1 MNMESL
7 PQILVAG
14 IPVDRPEP
22 EIHVLAAIQG
32 MDRIYA
38 SQRLLGGL
46 ATISPRLAARAQ
58 PLRLPL
64 ASLFAEIDALRRE
77 GKKLAILADGDPLFF
92 GIGATLA
99 REMGRDAISVLPAVT
114 SLQAACA
121 RLKLAWHD
129 MICLSLHGRN
139 NWQPLFAAVGKG
151 RPLCVLTDARAT
163 PARIARELTER
174 GCGHFVAHVFSRMGA
189 RDEKVQHADLAVLAQ
204 ATEAHECFA
213 SDTTLILV
221 PMAGAKAGTPCFGLD
236 GQEGQIAGPYH
247 SQAAVRATALHLLQ
261 IAPMHTVWDIGAGTG
276 AVALEAC
283 ALAHEGQ
290 VVAVECKD
298 SRVQYLHSNRKKFA
312 AANLEIVHGRVPD
325 CLNDLPA
332 PDRVFVGGGLAGED
346 AAATLTHIVERL
358 PHDGRLVIAC
368 VLLQTLTRCRDILG
382 NLGLRMEMVQVQAD
396 ATEPLANDVHSVAQN
411 PVFLLAGTK
420 ADAAPA
426 A

>member
-1 MNMESL
+1 MDMESL
-7 PQILVAG
+7 PQIVVAG

-22 EIHVLAAIQG
+22 EIHVLAAIQD

-38 SQRLLGGL
+38 SQRLQTGL
-46 ATISPRLAARAQ
+46 ANISPRLAARAQ

-64 ASLFAEIDALRRE
+64 SSLFAEMDELRRA
-77 GKKLAILADGDPLFF
+77 GKKVAILADGDPLFF

-99 REMGRDAISVLPAVT
+99 REMGRDAIRVLPAVT

-129 MICLSLHGRN
+129 MLCISLHGRD

-163 PARIARELTER
+163 PARIARELIER

-221 PMAGAKAGTPCFGLD
+221 PMDGAKGGAPCFGLD
-236 GQEGQIAGPYH
+236 GKEAQLAGPYH

-261 IAPMHTVWDIGAGTG
+261 VAHTHTVWDIGAGTG

-283 ALAHEGQ
+283 ALAREGQ
-290 VVAVECKD
+290 VVAVECSD
-298 SRVQYLHSNRKKFA
+298 SRVQHLHSNRKKFA
-312 AANLEIVHGRVPD
+312 AATLEIVHGRVPD
-325 CLNDLPA
+325 CLDALPA
-332 PDRVFVGGGLAGED
+332 PDRVFVGGGLAGD
-346 AAATLTHIVERL
+346 AAEDILSQIVRRL
-358 PHDGRLVIAC
+358 PVGGRMVIAC
-368 VLLQTLTRCRDILG
+368 VLLQTLTRCRDVLDK
-382 NLGLRMEMVQVQAD
+382 LGLRMEMVQVQAS
-396 ATEPLANDVHSVAQN
+396 ATEPLANDVHFVAQN

-420 ADAAPA
+420 NDGPA